1 MTVVGITLALRLPS
15 PHPEAWFLVGYP
27 DSPYHEQRAY
37 WLRPVLWPPAEVVL
51 DHPWAVLDIDVTRMC
66 LDVGT
71 VLACGLLVYLV
82 PGTVLLLPL
91 WEGVGQFAPAPWA
104 ALMAV
109 AAARYGTKVSPLL
122 PLFRQEDVVISLVDA
137 LERGDLWAVPP
148 ALAAACVTPLFNYIL
163 LGDPWATEHLMIKP
177 AGVVPIPARDIICA
191 VIAGIP
197 IILTI
202 RRSNMLLISKFL
214 ISALVV
220 VSILP
225 GSYFVSAPERYLL
238 PVGTYLMA
246 RGMGPGRKIVP
257 YMIACL
263 IGIIVGFSLHLYT
276 IKIETRLDSVH
287 GATFQTFMGT
297 PCIVGNFLA
306 VETLKHGN
314 EVWIPPFIPQRI
326 QAKLPKVI
334 VRFFWKDKYTMI
346 WYFSQSDNNLPK
358 YTTHSWKIWKYNCSN
373 IKYIVTIIVFYQPN
387 KQEVIIWGRKL

>member
-137 LERGDLWAVPP
+137 LERGNLWAVPP

-163 LGDPWATEHLMIKP
+163 LGDPWATGRFMVIPSTLHPVPIRDIVCASVTGIPVLLCLRRSEMGRVSSLMI
-177 AGVVPIPARDIICA
+177 GTL
-191 VIAGIP
+191 VIA
-197 IILTI
+197 
-202 RRSNMLLISKFL
+202 SVM
-214 ISALVV
+214 
-220 VSILP
+220 P
-225 GSYFVSAPERYLL
+225 GSYLVSAPERYLL
-238 PVGTYLMA
+238 PIGAYLMA
-246 RGMGPGRKIVP
+246 RGVGPGTGCSLPVL
-257 YMIACL
+257 ACSL
-263 IGIIVGFSLHLYT
+263 GLFSGFALQPWTLHVDS
-276 IKIETRLDSVH
+276 RLDSVH
-287 GATFQTFMGT
+287 GATYQTFMGI
-297 PCIVGNFLA
+297 PCLVGNFLA
-306 VETLKHGN
+306 VESLKHGS
-314 EVWIPPFIPQRI
+314 EVWIPPFVPQRI
-326 QAKLPKVI
+326 QSEYPKVLVKYI
-334 VRFFWKDKYTMI
+334 WKEKLITVWYLSPRDNNII
-346 WYFSQSDNNLPK
+346 WYTKNA
-358 YTTHSWKIWKYNCSN
+358 WKIWGYSKGPVKY
-373 IKYIVTIIVFYQPN
+373 
-387 KQEVIIWGRKL
+387 EVYVMFSYAKRTVLIRGREL